1 MSNERLAKV
10 LAAVGLSE
18 KGIDAREENTIIVEA
33 ARKAKATHLVG
44 GADASQT
51 FVEVKQW
58 LSLSIVLV
66 EEDLEK
72 IDQGLFS
79 KSYLVGNSFTVADAA
94 VFVAVSLSNFKAS
107 VLKFSE
113 LRRWYV
119 DISFPPKDHC
129 FVIIIAI
136 LYLDH
141 L

>member
-18 KGIDAREENTIIVEA
+18 KGIDASEENTIIVEA
-33 ARKAKATHLVG
+33 ARKAKAAHLVG
-44 GADASQT
+44 GPDASQT

-58 LSLSIVLV
+58 LSLSMALV

-72 IDQGLFS
+72 IDQGLIS

-94 VFVAVSLSNFKAS
+94 VFVALSLSSYKAS

-113 LRRWYV
+113 LRRWYAHTYIV
-119 DISFPPKDHC
+119 RKGSTRHDNLTNCNS
-129 FVIIIAI
+129 
-136 LYLDH
+136 LL
-141 L
+141 